1 MYGPHLEGEPPQVAL
16 EKPLKYLGKTNAVFV
31 QVNDQGSG
39 LAWVRVTLQQQER
52 KGVVL
57 NQVFDAPSAPL
68 ASLKLAINPLEMG
81 MRQGKATLVV
91 EAADRSWRNWMKGN
105 VVVKEFP
112 VTVDTTP
119 PRISSLS
126 QIIRINRGGAGLA
139 VYTINETDTRHGVK
153 VGERIYVGWSPWP
166 QQPNTKLCYFAY
178 AEDQPKGV
186 NIDLWA
192 EDLAGNQSQ
201 QPLNVKVRWK
211 NFKTDVITLN
221 ERFMNKIAARFAG
234 QMPTDLQTPLAK
246 FLWVN
251 QDLRQKNNAK
261 IAQESLP
268 SQAYQL
274 WQNTLERPLGAP
286 KAAFGDRREYVLGKE
301 IVSRSV
307 HLGQD
312 LAHTERSPVKAV
324 AMGIVRYAA
333 DLGIYGNCVI
343 LSHGQGIASL
353 YGHLSAIRVKVGDEV
368 KRGQVIGLSGMT
380 GLALGDHLHFS
391 VLVGGVFVNPT
402 EWWDSHWVKDNV
414 LLRFSEAGLPQPL
427 APGREIATW
436 ALGRRRAQWAGSGL
450 GFGSRWPCPRVA
462 PV

>member
-1 MYGPHLEGEPPQVAL
+1 MARGKSRLWMVILILILALLGAGAFYIWPHLEGNPPQVAL
-16 EKPLKYLGKTNAVFV
+16 EKPLKYLGKSNTVFLRV
-31 QVNDQGSG
+31 SDQGSG
-39 LAWVRVTLQQQER
+39 LSWVRVTMLQNER

-57 NQVFDAPSAPL
+57 NQAFDAPGAPV

-91 EAADRSWRNWMKGN
+91 EAADRSWSDWMKGN
-105 VVVKEFP
+105 LVVQEFP
-112 VTVDTTP
+112 VMVDTTP
-119 PRISSLS
+119 PRVSSLS
-126 QIIRINRGGAGLA
+126 QIVRINRGGAGLA
-139 VYTINETDTRHGVK
+139 AYTVNEADARHGVK
-153 VGERIYVGWSPWP
+153 VGDRIYVGWSPWP

-178 AEDQPKGV
+178 AEDQPKGE

-192 EDLAGNQSQ
+192 EDMAGNKAL

-211 NFKTDVITLN
+211 KFRTDVINLN
-221 ERFMNKIAARFAG
+221 DRFMNKVAARFTSLI
-234 QMPTDLQTPLAK
+234 PPDRQTSLAK

-261 IAQESLP
+261 ISQESLP

-274 WQNTLERPLGAP
+274 WQNTLERPLGAR
-286 KAAFGDRREYVLGKE
+286 KAAFGDRRKYVLNKE
-301 IVSRSV
+301 VVSRSV

-312 LAHTERSPVKAV
+312 LAHTERSPVKA
-324 AMGIVRYAA
+324 AGKGIVRYAA

-343 LSHGQGIASL
+343 LSHGQGVASL
-353 YGHLSAIRVKVGDEV
+353 YGHLSAIRVKKGDEV

-402 EWWDSHWVKDNV
+402 EWWDPHWVKDNI

-427 APGREIATW
+427 PP
-436 ALGRRRAQWAGSGL
+436 AQQ
-450 GFGSRWPCPRVA
+450 
-462 PV
+462 